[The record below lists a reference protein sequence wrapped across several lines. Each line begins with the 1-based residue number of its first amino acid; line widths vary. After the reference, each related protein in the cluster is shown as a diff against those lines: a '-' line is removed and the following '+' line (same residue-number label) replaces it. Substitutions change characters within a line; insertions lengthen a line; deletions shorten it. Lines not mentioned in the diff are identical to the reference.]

1 MAFVKLDQ
9 GILLSSIWSE
19 SAEVRVVWITLLALA
34 DQHGLVAAS
43 ATGVA
48 KMAGMP
54 LETVCAALEL
64 FQAPDPHSRT
74 PDDEGRRI
82 ARVDGG
88 YILLNY
94 AKYRDAQDIEER
106 KEQVRAATRK
116 WRDRRRVIS
125 GDHGDHS
132 VITGDQGDH
141 LRSRREADRTEG
153 VQAVGHP
160 PPTRPEPVIV
170 DALTGERRPLF
181 TPSTWIE
188 TEAEWRA
195 RVSEALKL
203 AQQAGAMHGTDPPD
217 EIARAADYQGARG
230 RKVDPRSMTHN
241 RLLNTIAAL
250 RKRVGQTAADSEP
263 EPFDAFK
270 RAGLA

>member
-19 SAEVRVVWITLLALA
+19 APEVRVVWITLLALA
-34 DQHGLVAAS
+34 DQNGMVAAS
-43 ATGVA
+43 ATGIA

-54 LETVCAALEL
+54 LDTVCSALEL

-74 PDDEGRRI
+74 PDDEGRRL

-88 YILLNY
+88 YVLLNY
-94 AKYRDAQDIEER
+94 AKYRDAKDIETR
-106 KEQVRAATRK
+106 REQVREAV
-116 WRDRRRVIS
+116 RRHREKFCNQP
-125 GDHGDHS
+125 
-132 VITGDQGDH
+132 VITGNHGKP
-141 LRSRREADRTEG
+141 LRSRSEADRTEG
-153 VQAVGHP
+153 GQPNDQP

-203 AQQAGAMHGTDPPD
+203 AQQAGSMHGTDPPD
-217 EIARAADYQGARG
+217 EIARAADYPGAKG
-230 RKVDPRSMTHN
+230 RKVDPRAMSHN